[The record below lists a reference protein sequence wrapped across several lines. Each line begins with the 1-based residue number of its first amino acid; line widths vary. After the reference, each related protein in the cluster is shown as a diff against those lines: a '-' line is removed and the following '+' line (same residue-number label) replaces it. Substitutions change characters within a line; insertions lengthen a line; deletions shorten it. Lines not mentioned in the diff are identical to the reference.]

1 MKFWDTSAVVAL
13 LVDEPRRRAV
23 RDKLERD
30 SAMTVWWGTRVECV
44 SALARRERER
54 SVDPASAQRAFAQL
68 SKLADQWQEVLPTQP
83 LRNLAERIVRVH
95 VLRAADALQLA
106 AALTAALGDPSAV
119 EFVCLDER
127 LNEAAA
133 REGFAFG

>member
-13 LVDEPRRRAV
+13 LVDEPRQRAV

>member
-1 MKFWDTSAVVAL
+1 MKFWDTSAIVAL
-13 LVDEPRRRAV
+13 LVDEPRQRAV

-30 SAMTVWWGTRVECV
+30 AAMTVWWGTRVECV

-54 SVDPASAQRAFAQL
+54 SVDPASAQRAFVQL

-133 REGFAFG
+133 REGFAFS